1 LATRSFL
8 TEGIISR
15 EIIQSNK
22 IGITN
27 YNYYYNYDII
37 TIIIILL
44 LGIQYDNKEVLSVL
58 LMYVSTKCTI
68 RNVTVA
74 TKFNIFAKRQI
85 HMRQIGKSR

>member
-22 IGITN
+22 IAN